1 MKQRESL
8 QIAHHLQDHFQD
20 KPIEDILQ
28 DIITNETLSDEEKER
43 TLRRILGEDG
53 YRDFKWQQSLM
64 IKPEKLLA
72 THDKPF
78 KSPPAGGPAADV
90 LAGPLYK
97 RYMLGEG
104 VKGSSPKNPYG
115 L

>member
-1 MKQRESL
+1 MKQRKSL
-8 QIAHHLQDHFQD
+8 QITHHLQDHFQD

-28 DIITNETLSDEEKER
+28 DIITNETISDEEKER

-53 YRDFKWQQSLM
+53 YHNFKRQQSLR
-64 IKPEKLLA
+64 IKPVELA
-72 THDKPF
+72 THDKRGIGRN
-78 KSPPAGGPAADV
+78 SPPASSGDV

-97 RYMLGEG
+97 RLMLGGG